1 MNIPNW
7 TATCPEDETVHAKIE
22 REMRANIYEDL
33 TLARAIGFA
42 FYRLGYQQWRA
53 APFAE
58 WVSRNVETMEEWAAR
73 MARIMEGK

>member
-7 TATCPEDETVHAKIE
+7 TTTCPEDETVHAKIE

-58 WVSRNVETMEEWAAR
+58 WVSENTETNFLA
-73 MARIMEGK
+73 